1 MGEEERKRAGVARE
15 YRTEQIVVAWEP
27 RLCIHTGHC
36 VRGLPAV
43 FDPQARPWVALDAA
57 TADEVAAVVQRCPTG
72 ALHFRRLD
80 GGPQEPVPE
89 RTTMVPCSSGAISRS
104 SARLARSSAKIRA
117 WRYAAAAT
125 LATSPSATAVT
136 GKPVSAPPLPAPIS
150 PDLLAARPP
159 STSAGRAMPRG
170 RGRPAGHVPARGRCR
185 SARPGAGA
193 SAPRYTGAEP
203 A

>member
-89 RTTMVPCSSGAISRS
+89 RTTITERPNGPLFVRGNIQIVGQAGQVIREDTRVALCRCGHSGNKPFCDGSHRQAGFRTPT
-104 SARLARSSAKIRA
+104 ARADQ
-117 WRYAAAAT
+117 
-125 LATSPSATAVT
+125 P
-136 GKPVSAPPLPAPIS
+136 
-150 PDLLAARPP
+150 
-159 STSAGRAMPRG
+159 
-170 RGRPAGHVPARGRCR
+170 
-185 SARPGAGA
+185 
-193 SAPRYTGAEP
+193 
-203 A
+203 